1 MERPPLATILDP
13 ILALHCYGNWRR
25 AHTYLLIVLG
35 SCRGAR
41 IIALQ
46 RCQNL
51 GLRLRWSLKKTGEE
65 RGSTGIFL
73 GQTESVQK
81 PSLKSISSIQT
92 IYRGEDHPIDSSS
105 HSAPLLFVQP
115 SPAPP
120 LLPKDIII
128 CVEATNNH
136 RKSPLLINII
146 QYLGHDV
153 APPPHGNPFSPDTVH
168 LFLAHHKTP
177 QPVET

>member
-1 MERPPLATILDP
+1 MDRPPLATILDP

-92 IYRGEDHPIDSSS
+92 QGRRSPDRFIFSFCSSAVC
-105 HSAPLLFVQP
+105 SAITSSTTSSQRHNNM
-115 SPAPP
+115 
-120 LLPKDIII
+120 
-128 CVEATNNH
+128 CGATNNH

-177 QPVET
+177 QPVEA